1 VLNNLQAPAQG
12 VSDVDGVPHCGMS
25 SCGAPGNH
33 VRCAPMSSL
42 LRLLHASFAA
52 LFLLSVAVQFNDPDP
67 LPWMLLYGA
76 ACVLAL
82 GAVLGRPSTTGA
94 VALLLLAGL
103 WALSLSP
110 SLGAFV
116 SRDLSTTTFTMKA
129 GDLIE
134 EEARECGGLLFVC
147 LASFLQ
153 VMDANAR
160 RRRSLSVSASGGL
173 R

>member
-1 VLNNLQAPAQG
+1 MP
-12 VSDVDGVPHCGMS
+12 
-25 SCGAPGNH
+25 
-33 VRCAPMSSL
+33 SL
-42 LRLLHASFAA
+42 LRLFHALFAA
-52 LFLLSVAVQFNDPDP
+52 LFLLSVAVQYNDPDP
-67 LPWMLLYGA
+67 LPWVLLYGA

-82 GAVLGRPSTTGA
+82 GAVLGRPSTTGS

-103 WALSLSP
+103 WALSLTS

-116 SRDLSTTTFTMKA
+116 SRDLSSTHFEMKA

-134 EEARECGGLLFVC
+134 EEARECGGLLLVC
-147 LASFLQ
+147 LASIVQ

-160 RRRSLSVSASGGL
+160 RRRSLSGTVSGGA